1 LQETIYLMKTTF
13 IVILVALSICFVGFK
28 VQHWFVSKKALNM
41 EKDKFMSNIKSGK
54 KSFDAD
60 NWMSR
65 NNVMDYSMNDLNKS
79 IVIDVQ
85 SGKEYLAKNV
95 LNSSNTF
102 INFWFKGC
110 GGCEVEMPEIQQ
122 FYEKYNNKIQFLIL
136 SNDSLE
142 TVRRYIKKEGF
153 TLPFY
158 VFKNSGFPGHIDVF
172 PTNPL
177 IINNKTAFLYAGI
190 GYFDNKDFYR
200 YVDSILVSK

>member
-1 LQETIYLMKTTF
+1 MKTKLT
-13 IVILVALSICFVGFK
+13 IILVILGIGFAGFK
-28 VQHWFVSKKALNM
+28 VKLWLASKNARNI
-41 EKDKFMSNIKSGK
+41 EKNKFIANIKAGR

-60 NWMSR
+60 NWMSGS
-65 NNVMDYSMNDLNKS
+65 NVVPYNMNDLNKS
-79 IVIDVQ
+79 IIIDVQ
-85 SGKEYLAKNV
+85 SGKEYLAKNL

-122 FYEKYNNKIQFLIL
+122 FYEKYNSKIKFLIL

-153 TLPFY
+153 KLPFY
-158 VFKNSGFPGHIDVF
+158 VFKNHGFPGYVDIL
-172 PTNPL
+172 PTNHL

-190 GYFDNKDFYR
+190 GYFDNEDFYT
-200 YVDSILVSK
+200 YVDSVLAK